1 MKKTNIYGFGYL
13 EPGDLT
19 SELLD
24 LDQRRFLAIENNVQH
39 LYAIFGNGVI
49 EESGSSEPSWEIQ
62 FSSSNSLEVQISI
75 GQGHVAWKY
84 CKTDSVTTVSLPAN
98 LLPSKFWIYATPNET
113 SPELGTV
120 TFIASLVEINNP
132 NYYVG
137 LGSVTVSTGTNGYDF
152 SISNNAENGRVV
164 INLFNTLASRVNAHK
179 HIGGTRNPSPIDL
192 SAHVQGK
199 LSGDYISDLDAN
211 KVTKGVLAP
220 ERLPQ
225 IDHNDLSSKGTLSHT
240 EIDSLLSDITYPTGS
255 RLSDLFVANM
265 LQLTLALKKQAGL
278 SEIDKNLAN
287 VIMYQPGYNADD
299 SFVSYYSD
307 WDAET
312 DLTSVDDEIYVPGD
326 ISLAEID
333 KVGHRI
339 IGGNPSAISSDN
351 VFWRTDIDFQRA
363 YEDTYDLTGG
373 NNSKFIEIVGI
384 DDPAYFMLSRPYRF
398 VNLSNPELTSYS
410 PIFSTARGWT
420 FAEYGELGSSQ
431 SGTYR
436 FTDFYQVKY
445 FRDLNNNNVTYD
457 FTGVDKLAISYAIT
471 NADSNVYLFL
481 LLASG
486 GTSVV
491 FDKTNNAKS
500 INKSTEVTLYTSDS
514 DGSEED
520 IKSFNISAFLST
532 FTEAQK
538 QQIVGFGFRWR
549 DDNNLI
555 IQLKDADLNTSSSKL
570 TTEDYKRAQQ
580 ARISGI
586 PEEEI
591 PSSPDSSVFV
601 WNERFYSEAG
611 QLVIRFNDSS
621 GNPNFT
627 SIIEEVRNEINGAT
641 VRFFTRVASSQVN
654 LNNAAFYEIN
664 SDNTISSSN
673 SKGSWIDIKVVLAPS
688 TDRLASPVVD
698 KVGLSYIRAG
708 VSNDKYWDTRY
719 QFTNQGL
726 SFSNVGIITNTSPF
740 GSGDS
745 ITGSLQFV
753 SGSANVTGSSTLFT
767 TELQTGD
774 VLYYLT
780 GTALGTVSSITN
792 NTSLVLTSTAGVNY
806 TGSAFLSNGN
816 TDFLQLSDSSSV
828 GAYKFLKHN
837 ASGISTYYEASDDEV
852 ETSFGIA
859 FPTPYQAW
867 NKTNLNGLQKARD
880 AYVLPNNHV
889 VFADTLND
897 RVIEVDEAG
906 DFVRAIQ
913 GNVRLKRNVRDFVA
927 LTSYYNSDFSTLYI
941 CFSQYLT
948 IDDPTKIN
956 VQSADQIIT
965 FDNTGRDPKDVV
977 SVSLFKSVSWTS
989 GAGNG
994 ANIPTTAAY
1003 QGTKSAT
1010 IQVVFSGTLKTQ
1022 IESWPVNDIY
1032 VNIEAGAVSWNGND
1046 GIAYDAASGGSG
1058 TNYGSELPDY
1068 LTAPKNLYKN
1078 VGGTGEFQ
1086 SQEFVAFQGLIPD
1099 EIVVVDGDFNGDGI
1113 LPEGTDTT
1121 DDTLMGPD
1129 GQTPVKVKVFVGKV
1143 AMDNLFS
1150 PISVQVIEESQWVV
1164 AACGAYSVNRY
1175 DSLGSNVSKFQIG
1188 IDKVKFIEGKGGSA
1202 YLMTNGI
1209 DLNNRNLLI
1218 AAPAQSGND
1227 GRVMIINQVA
1237 NQSTATNEINVSF
1250 STLGLDAVRAL
1261 PDQDGLHYWVVLD
1274 DVVTNGL
1281 SSKVVKFDSSGNIK
1295 LEWGSGEQNL
1305 THPVGLQFTDNG
1317 DLLISE

>member
-24 LDQRRFLAIENNVQH
+24 MDQRRFLAIENNVQH
-39 LYAIFGNGVI
+39 LYTIFGNGVL
-49 EESGSSEPSWEIQ
+49 EESGATDPSWEIQ
-62 FSSSNSLEVQISI
+62 FSTNTSAQVQISK

-84 CKTDSVTTVSLPAN
+84 LKTDNPTTLSLPVVSY
-98 LLPSKFWIYATPNET
+98 PSKFWIYATTNET

-120 TFIASLVEINNP
+120 TFVASLVEINNP

-137 LGSVTVSTGTNGYDF
+137 LGAVTISSGENGLSYT
-152 SISNNAENGRVV
+152 INNDATNGRVV

-199 LSGDYISDLDAN
+199 LSGDFISDLDAS
-211 KVTKGVLAP
+211 KITKGVLAP

-225 IDHNDLSSKGTLSHT
+225 IDHNNLSSKGTLTHS
-240 EIDSLLSDITYPTGS
+240 EIDSLLSDLTYPTGS

-265 LQLTLALKKQAGL
+265 LQLTLALKKQTGL
-278 SEIDKNLAN
+278 GEIDKNLVN

-312 DLTSVDDEIYVPGD
+312 DLTNVNSEIYVPGD

-339 IGGNPSAISSDN
+339 IGGNPSTISSDN
-351 VFWRTDIDFQRA
+351 VYWRTDIDFQRE
-363 YEDTYDLTGG
+363 YESTYTLTGG
-373 NNSKFIEIVGI
+373 NNSKFIEIVGT
-384 DDPAYFMLSRPYRF
+384 DDPAYFILSRPYRF
-398 VNLSNPELTSYS
+398 INLSNPELSSYT
-410 PIFSTARGWT
+410 PIFPTSRGWT
-420 FAEYGELGSSQ
+420 FAEFGELNNTQ
-431 SGTYR
+431 TGTFR

-445 FRDLNNNNVTYD
+445 FRDSSNNNVTYD
-457 FTGVDKLAISYAIT
+457 FTGVDKLAISYAIS
-471 NADSNVYLFL
+471 NANSDVYLFL
-481 LLASG
+481 LLSSG

-491 FDKTNNAKS
+491 FDKTNNAKT
-500 INKSTEVTLYTSDS
+500 INKSTEVTLYTLDS
-514 DGSEED
+514 DNSEED
-520 IKSFNISAFLST
+520 IKSFNIDAFLST

-555 IQLKDADLNTSSSKL
+555 IQLKDADLNSNSSKL
-570 TTEDYKRAQQ
+570 TLEGFKRAQQ
-580 ARISGI
+580 ARINGI

-591 PSSPDSSVFV
+591 PASPDSSVFV
-601 WNERFYSEAG
+601 WNEKFYSETG

-627 SIIEEVRNEINGAT
+627 NVIEEVRNEINGAT
-641 VRFFTRVASSQVN
+641 VRFFTRVASSEAN

-664 SDNTISSSN
+664 TDNTISSQN

-708 VSNDKYWDTRY
+708 VASDKYWDTRY

-726 SFSNVGIITNTSPF
+726 TFNNLGVVTNTSPF
-740 GSGDS
+740 GAGETL
-745 ITGSLQFV
+745 TGTLQFV
-753 SGSANVTGSSTLFT
+753 SGSANVSGTGTAFAS
-767 TELQTGD
+767 EVAVGD

-792 NTSLVLTSTAGVNY
+792 NTNLVLTSNAGVSY
-806 TGSAFLSNGN
+806 TGSVFLSNGN
-816 TDFLQLSDSSSV
+816 TDFLQLSDSSKV
-828 GAYKFLKHN
+828 GAYKFLKHDT
-837 ASGISTYYEASDDEV
+837 SGISTYYEASNEEV
-852 ETSFGIA
+852 EISFGIA
-859 FPTPYQAW
+859 FSTPYQVW

-880 AYVLPNNHV
+880 AYIMPNNHV
-889 VFADTLND
+889 VFADTQND

-906 DFVRAIQ
+906 EFVRAIQ
-913 GNVRLKRNVRDFVA
+913 GNVRLKRNVRDFAA
-927 LTSYYNSDFSTLYI
+927 LTAYYNEDFSTLYI
-941 CFSQYLT
+941 CFSQYLL
-948 IDDPTKIN
+948 INDQAKIN
-956 VQSADQIIT
+956 IQSADQIIS
-965 FDNTGRDPKDVV
+965 FDNTGRNADDQVT
-977 SVSLFKSVSWTS
+977 VSLFSPVSWSS

-1003 QGTKSAT
+1003 QGQKSAT
-1010 IQVVFSGTLKTQ
+1010 IQVVFKGATKTQ
-1022 IESWPVNDIY
+1022 VESWPVNDIY
-1032 VNIEAGAVSWNGND
+1032 VNIEDGAVSWNGND
-1046 GIAYDAASGGSG
+1046 GIAYDTSSGGS
-1058 TNYGSELPDY
+1058 TTDYGSELPSY
-1068 LTAPKNLYKN
+1068 LTSPKNLFKN

-1099 EIVVVDGDFNGDGI
+1099 DIVVVDGDFNNDGI
-1113 LPEGTDTT
+1113 LPEGTTTT

-1150 PISVQVIEESQWVV
+1150 PISVQVIEQDQWVV

-1175 DSLGSNVSKFQIG
+1175 DSLGSNISRFQIG

-1202 YLMTNGI
+1202 YLMNNGI
-1209 DLNNRNLLI
+1209 DLNNRNLLV

-1227 GRVMIINQVA
+1227 GRVLIINQIS
-1237 NQSTATNEINVSF
+1237 NQSTATNTIPVSF
-1250 STLGLDAVRAL
+1250 ATLGLDAIRAL
-1261 PDQDGLHYWVVLD
+1261 PDQDGLHYWVLLD

-1305 THPVGLQFTDNG
+1305 NHPVGLQFTENG